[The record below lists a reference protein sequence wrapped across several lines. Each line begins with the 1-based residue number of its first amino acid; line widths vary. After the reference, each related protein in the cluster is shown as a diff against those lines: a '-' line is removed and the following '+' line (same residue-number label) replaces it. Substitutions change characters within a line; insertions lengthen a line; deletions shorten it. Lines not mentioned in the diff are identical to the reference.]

1 MTGRQ
6 AAVLALPGVLVLLLA
21 LPVGLV
27 GGPVHAAAAAVAVGL
42 TVPAAFGTFG
52 MTRWLAARHPLG
64 GVVGMFAGTALRI
77 GVAFGGG
84 AAVFLLTPAFREAVL
99 GYWLW
104 VLFAYLASLVAETA
118 LLVRLSPV
126 GGGAAGGKG

>member
-21 LPVGLV
+21 VPVGLI
-27 GGPVHAAAAAVAVGL
+27 GGPVHAAAAGVAVGL
-42 TVPAAFGTFG
+42 TVPAAFGTFWL
-52 MTRWLAARHPLG
+52 TRWMATRHPLG
-64 GVVGMFAGTALRI
+64 GVVGMLLGTALRI

-84 AAVFLLTPAFREAVL
+84 AVVFLLTPAFRETVL

-104 VLFAYLASLVAETA
+104 VL
-118 LLVRLSPV
+118 
-126 GGGAAGGKG
+126 